1 MSTPISYFERMYA
14 ADPDPWSFE
23 TRWYDA
29 RKHALTVDALPA
41 RRYRSGFEPGCSTGL
56 LTSRLAAR
64 CDRLLATDAV
74 GSAVQTAAARLADR
88 PHVTIRTGQ
97 LPGDWPDET
106 FDLIVLSELA
116 YYFDDTDLATLL
128 HHAANSL
135 TPAGDPAP
143 NGDLAPN
150 GHASGV
156 LAPGGHASGGDLVP
170 NGLAFSDLASGGLV
184 RGGDLVAV
192 HWRHPVAEHAR
203 SGDEVH
209 AALAAVPGL
218 HRMSRHEEADFL
230 LEVFTR
236 DPLAASVARREGLV

>member
-97 LPGDWPDET
+97 LPRDWPDET

-135 TPAGDPAP
+135 TPP
-143 NGDLAPN
+143 GDLAP
-150 GHASGV
+150 SG
-156 LAPGGHASGGDLVP
+156 LAP
-170 NGLAFSDLASGGLV
+170 NGLAPNGLASGDLASGGLV

-218 HRMSRHEEADFL
+218 HRISRHEEADFL